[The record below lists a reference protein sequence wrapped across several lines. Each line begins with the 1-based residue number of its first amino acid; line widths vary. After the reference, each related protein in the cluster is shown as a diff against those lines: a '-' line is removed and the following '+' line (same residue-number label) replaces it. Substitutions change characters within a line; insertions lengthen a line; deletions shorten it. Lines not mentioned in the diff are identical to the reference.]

1 MSFFGQP
8 KRIRFRCLHLPLSGK
23 NKSSKIRFKSR
34 LKKIPSTFGLSTRGG
49 GNKEITEALPEEET
63 NYL

>member
-1 MSFFGQP
+1 
-8 KRIRFRCLHLPLSGK
+8 LPLSGK